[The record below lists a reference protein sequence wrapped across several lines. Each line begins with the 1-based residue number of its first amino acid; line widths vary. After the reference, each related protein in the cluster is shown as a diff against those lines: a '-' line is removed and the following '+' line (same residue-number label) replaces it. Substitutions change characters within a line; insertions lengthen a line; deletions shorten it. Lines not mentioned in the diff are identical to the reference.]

1 MGEREIQTDGERNR
15 PTQESSAW
23 FTAGFVGDPVSGREI
38 RRPSWTQGDRRKDR
52 TIVQTVR
59 VGTVT
64 NQNIMKLF

>member
-38 RRPSWTQGDRRKDR
+38 RRPSWTQGDRR
-52 TIVQTVR
+52 IVQTVR